1 VNLESLLHP
10 ATILFIIGFVFGSI
24 SPQLRHRQKMMFC
37 KFMGDG
43 FIALY
48 LFTLGGLSGG
58 CGAAIAATGALIQAL
73 TPHKYLKQTIWL
85 RMGIALIL
93 SVTSIYLVYKTP
105 IDLLPITMVILC
117 RFAEL
122 QNQAQRI
129 RIVYFATCF
138 PWMTYHYLN
147 DFYLPLIAC
156 IIGTVSLLVA
166 IIRHHHPHKEE
177 KIV

>member
-1 VNLESLLHP
+1 MNLESLLHP
-10 ATILFIIGFVFGSI
+10 ATILFVIGFVFGSI

-37 KFMGDG
+37 KFLGDG
-43 FIALY
+43 FISLY

-58 CGAAIAATGALIQAL
+58 CGAAIAATGALIQSI
-73 TPHKYLKQTIWL
+73 TPHKHLKKTIWL

-122 QNQAQRI
+122 QHQAQRI

-156 IIGTVSLLVA
+156 IIGTISLLVA

-177 KIV
+177 KTV